1 MRHVFA
7 FLIHL
12 LSPFI
17 QFRSTPMPD
26 SFYEG
31 KDDLTAAMGF
41 EENGV
46 TTIAFR
52 RSLESQ
58 EPSDHTIEENMMLI
72 WSVGQTHG
80 NYNHKPA
87 SGLEKGEASILDFYR
102 YC

>member
-1 MRHVFA
+1 
-7 FLIHL
+7 
-12 LSPFI
+12 
-17 QFRSTPMPD
+17 MPD

-72 WSVGQTHG
+72 WAVGQTHG
-80 NYNHKPA
+80 DYNHKPA

-102 YC
+102 YCEFFFFFLFFFRCFSTF